1 MRRSSWLPF
10 AGLIGLLVVGGPSA
24 VVHAHEGD
32 AGITLDP
39 DQVTAGG
46 TVLLAGAGL
55 EPDDSRVLVLRG
67 EDIVVSLGS
76 ATTDADGMLAQEV
89 TIPGHLPTGSYQLQA
104 IGDETLQTELK
115 VQAAAGTPE
124 SVTVVS
130 DPVITAPSTSERLV
144 VIVGAF
150 ILAVLGLVLI
160 RRAERFGR
168 LPTA

>member
-1 MRRSSWLPF
+1 MRRPSWLPF

-24 VVHAHEGD
+24 VVHAHEGA

-46 TVLLAGAGL
+46 TVLLAGSGL
-55 EPDDSRVLVLRG
+55 EPDDERVLVLRG

-76 ATTDADGMLAQEV
+76 ATTDADGMLAQEITV
-89 TIPGHLPTGSYQLQA
+89 PGHLPTGSYQVQA
-104 IGDETLQTELK
+104 IGDETLEAEVK

-124 SVTVVS
+124 SVSAVP
-130 DPVITAPSTSERLV
+130 DPVITAPSTGESV
-144 VIVGAF
+144 VVLVGALL
-150 ILAVLGLVLI
+150 LAALGLVLI
-160 RRAERFGR
+160 RRAERLGR